1 MPPPSF
7 KNLRLPA
14 GAAPTKWPVLVG
26 LAMVSA
32 IVLSLLMSG
41 DPVIPENDP
50 LAVDRPDAPEE
61 DVTTPGAAGIDRL
74 GREARMMRARR
85 EQAEADAAQAAERS
99 RREAAAQQ
107 RQNASALA
115 RAQERLAALRS
126 RGFATPDQAAPS
138 ADPAQLVARTA
149 DEASMLESLRVE
161 DIARQVNALRSPP
174 VVSSARGYGLR
185 AHNVQLVPPVLGALM
200 DPAPRRS
207 GPARPRPVSPLSV
220 DSSRTPNQR
229 PVTVGPGV
237 SALPAPVSAVRPPAV
252 SRIGGSGRFQGGP
265 SGSDLDP
272 FGGDAFS
279 ASSADRLPPG
289 EEETYGTVVTPS
301 DGDSDR
307 LYEGLLIPA
316 VLQTQINADIPG
328 PISAQVTRHVYSRDR
343 QRIVIPRGTTALGE
357 STGVEDIWQGRLAV
371 SFHRLIFPDGS
382 WLRLEF
388 TGLNSIGESS
398 LRDQVDRHYIQLF
411 GVAGAVGAL
420 AGFTRGGG
428 GANSFG
434 SAASEQMA
442 ASAVQI
448 VSRFLNRLPT
458 ITIRAGH
465 RLNIRLM
472 SDVLVP
478 RYLSS
483 TVE

>member
-1 MPPPSF
+1 
-7 KNLRLPA
+7 
-14 GAAPTKWPVLVG
+14 
-26 LAMVSA
+26 MVSA

-41 DPVIPENDP
+41 EPVIPVDDP
-50 LAVDRPDAPEE
+50 LAVARPEAEE
-61 DVTTPGAAGIDRL
+61 QDVTAPGAAEINRL
-74 GREARMMRARR
+74 DREARMMRARR
-85 EQAEADAAQAAERS
+85 EQSEADAAQEGERS

-126 RGFATPDQAAPS
+126 RGFASPDQPAPG

-161 DIARQVNALRSPP
+161 DIARQVNALRSSP
-174 VVSSARGYGLR
+174 VISSARGYGLR
-185 AHNVQLVPPVLGALM
+185 THNVQVVPPVIASLLAA
-200 DPAPRRS
+200 APPRS
-207 GPARPRPVSPLSV
+207 GPPGPGRSLSV
-220 DSSRTPNQR
+220 DSSRPLNQR
-229 PVTVGPGV
+229 SAPVGPV
-237 SALPAPVSAVRPPAV
+237 PFAIPPPRSLSPAPGFPP
-252 SRIGGSGRFQGGP
+252 IGGAGRFQGFPAPG
-265 SGSDLDP
+265 GADP
-272 FGGDAFS
+272 FPAGGSVSDA
-279 ASSADRLPPG
+279 DQLPPG
-289 EEETYGTVVTPS
+289 EAETFGTVVTPR
-301 DGDSDR
+301 DGPADR

-316 VLQTQINADIPG
+316 VLQSQINADIPG

-343 QRIVIPRGTTALGE
+343 QRIVIPRGTMALGE
-357 STGVEDIWQGRLAV
+357 SAGVQDLWQGRLAV
-371 SFHRLIFPDGS
+371 FFHRLIFPDGS

-388 TGLNSIGESS
+388 TGLNSIGEST
-398 LRDQVDRHYIQLF
+398 LADQVDRHYIQLF

-428 GANSFG
+428 DSNSFG

-442 ASAVQI
+442 ASAGQI

-458 ITIRAGH
+458 ITIRSGH

-478 RYLSS
+478 RHLSS
-483 TVE
+483 VVE

>member
-1 MPPPSF
+1 
-7 KNLRLPA
+7 
-14 GAAPTKWPVLVG
+14 
-26 LAMVSA
+26 
-32 IVLSLLMSG
+32 
-41 DPVIPENDP
+41 
-50 LAVDRPDAPEE
+50 
-61 DVTTPGAAGIDRL
+61 
-74 GREARMMRARR
+74 
-85 EQAEADAAQAAERS
+85 
-99 RREAAAQQ
+99 
-107 RQNASALA
+107 
-115 RAQERLAALRS
+115 
-126 RGFATPDQAAPS
+126 
-138 ADPAQLVARTA
+138 
-149 DEASMLESLRVE
+149 MLESLRVE
-161 DIARQVNALRSPP
+161 DIARQINALRSSP
-174 VVSSARGYGLR
+174 VISSARGYGLR
-185 AHNVQLVPPVLGALM
+185 THNVQVVPPVLGALL

-207 GPARPRPVSPLSV
+207 APPGPGPPLSV
-220 DSSRTPNQR
+220 VSSRTVNQR
-229 PVTVGPGV
+229 PVPVGPGA
-237 SALPAPVSAVRPPAV
+237 SGIPAPLSAARPPAV
-252 SRIGGSGRFQGGP
+252 SRIGGSGRFQGAPG
-265 SGSDLDP
+265 GYEQDQFGVDGFAVSDT
-272 FGGDAFS
+272 
-279 ASSADRLPPG
+279 DRLPPG
-289 EEETYGTVVTPS
+289 EAETFGTVVTPS
-301 DGDSDR
+301 DGDADR
-307 LYEGLLIPA
+307 LYEGYLIPA

-328 PISAQVTRHVYSRDR
+328 PITAQVTRHVYSRDR

-357 STGVEDIWQGRLAV
+357 STGVEDLWQGRLAV

-411 GVAGAVGAL
+411 GVAGAIGAL

-428 GANSFG
+428 GPDSFG

-478 RYLSS
+478 RHLSS